1 MKQPS
6 GDLIYIRKKP
16 FTNGEYYKREL
27 NTISNMMSAIDY
39 RMAIVESEEE
49 LLALETMKTR
59 LENKL
64 EEYETI
70 PMDEARA
77 DGKQDLYLLKKWNN
91 GRKVIINSTA
101 GTKHIRYIAD
111 ISDEELKENYQSLSN
126 FLLSASFIGRFAT
139 MHARKGVNQLS
150 LYIPHQPTL
159 LLYKSKDNLITVDS
173 MGPNIYLNSDVE
185 FELQGP
191 VFTEANI
198 PDNVYKGAVQM
209 ILQKKIDD
217 SADIF
222 LQIIQK
228 YNKQHDC
235 EKENEL

>member
-1 MKQPS
+1 M
-6 GDLIYIRKKP
+6 
-16 FTNGEYYKREL
+16 
-27 NTISNMMSAIDY
+27 
-39 RMAIVESEEE
+39 
-49 LLALETMKTR
+49 
-59 LENKL
+59 
-64 EEYETI
+64 
-70 PMDEARA
+70 
-77 DGKQDLYLLKKWNN
+77 
-91 GRKVIINSTA
+91 NSTA
-101 GTKHIRYIAD
+101 GTRNIRYIAD

-150 LYIPHQPTL
+150 LYIPHKPTL

-191 VFTEANI
+191 VFTEANV
-198 PDNVYKGAVQM
+198 PDDVYKAAVQM

-217 SADIF
+217 SSDIF

-228 YNKQHDC
+228 YNKQHDG